1 MIKIIDEIIDEVAV
15 CKIEGKLAGLDGK
28 GKIQEKVRELIDNKI
43 VIVVLDL
50 LKVSWIDSTGLGEL
64 IASLSS
70 TTGLGELIASLS
82 STKNKDGNL
91 VLVNLQG
98 PVQSLLKMTNLNQI
112 FDIYENVEEALTKLN
127 K

>member
-1 MIKIIDEIIDEVAV
+1 MIKIIDEIIDQVAV

-43 VIVVLDL
+43 VIIVLDL
-50 LKVSWIDSTGLGEL
+50 SKVNWIDS
-64 IASLSS
+64 
-70 TTGLGELIASLS
+70 TGLGELIASLS

-91 VLVNLQG
+91 VLTNLQG